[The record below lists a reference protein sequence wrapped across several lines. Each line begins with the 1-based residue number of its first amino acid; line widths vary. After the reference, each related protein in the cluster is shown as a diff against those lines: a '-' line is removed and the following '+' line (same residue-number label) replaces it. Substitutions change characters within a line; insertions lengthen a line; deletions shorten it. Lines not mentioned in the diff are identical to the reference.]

1 MIEAMLASSAGAGAC
16 WMVRLTVQAMKDW
29 ELVDVL
35 SSRLGYTLDGMTVG
49 NQRVT
54 TRVGERS

>member
-1 MIEAMLASSAGAGAC
+1 
-16 WMVRLTVQAMKDW
+16 MVRLNVQAMKDA

-35 SSRLGYTLDGMTVG
+35 SSLLGRTLDGITVG

-54 TRVGERS
+54 TLVGERV